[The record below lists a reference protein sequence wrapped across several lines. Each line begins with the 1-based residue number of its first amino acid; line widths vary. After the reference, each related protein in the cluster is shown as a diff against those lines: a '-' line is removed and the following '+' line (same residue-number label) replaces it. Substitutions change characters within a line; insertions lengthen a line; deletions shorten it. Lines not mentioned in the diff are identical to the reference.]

1 MFRDAIADDVSVAG
15 VAIPNGARLT
25 LLLGAANRDPLRWER
40 ADQFDVSRPKL
51 SHLGYAFGL
60 HSCLGM
66 NLARL
71 EAQIFLEELV
81 AALPDWRVHP
91 PVDFGT
97 NYAVR
102 GPAAVRV
109 SAS

>member
-1 MFRDAIADDVSVAG
+1 
-15 VAIPNGARLT
+15 
-25 LLLGAANRDPLRWER
+25 
-40 ADQFDVSRPKL
+40 
-51 SHLGYAFGL
+51 
-60 HSCLGM
+60 M

-71 EAQIFLEELV
+71 EAQIFLEELID
-81 AALPDWRVHP
+81 ALPDWQVGS

-102 GPAAVRV
+102 GPSAVQV

>member
-1 MFRDAIADDVSVAG
+1 
-15 VAIPNGARLT
+15 
-25 LLLGAANRDPLRWER
+25 
-40 ADQFDVSRPKL
+40 
-51 SHLGYAFGL
+51 
-60 HSCLGM
+60 M

-71 EAQIFLEELV
+71 EAQIFTEELLDT
-81 AALPDWRVHP
+81 LPPWQVHS